1 MKNYLSIIL
10 IIAYIIIYP
19 SCGEDITPIGG
30 LIEENGVI
38 VSVPYEW
45 KRNLHKQN
53 KAYSN
58 SIIRGHLVSNGNPI
72 IATTEGDGDRW
83 INLIDIETGEDI
95 WKWNDNFE
103 GSAEY
108 FDIQDAYFYNNLMTY
123 QIGSRSYCIN
133 LDNGNTLWKNKGN
146 ISFDY
151 RLTGFE
157 DDYFL
162 TGPTYDTLINYNFH
176 SGYQANITKEQ
187 KNNFLF
193 TDILY
198 NTGGEGNLITSINR
212 MQSYIH
218 TDGKKY
224 LIVASNDPY
233 PNWYMNTFIGLYDYE
248 TKQWVYNR
256 KIVSEPVQEGDIS
269 NIEIIDDKI
278 YLTAGRSMNC
288 HDLWTG
294 EQIWRKETNS
304 IFLFSNFIVEQN
316 KVIGQ
321 DESAT
326 VYAWN
331 AETGTELWKV
341 AGAGT
346 SSRLRYLNGIVYF
359 SGGSTS
365 RIHAIDIS
373 TGKTVWLLDASKMEK
388 GADDFKPDI
397 YAIEGKN
404 GEKGKIVVCTPM
416 NAYCLEAYQ

>member
-19 SCGEDITPIGG
+19 SCGKDVP
-30 LIEENGVI
+30 LVEENGVI
-38 VSVPYEW
+38 VSLPYEW
-45 KRNLHKQN
+45 KRQLHKRNQFN
-53 KAYSN
+53 SN
-58 SIIRGHLVSNGNPI
+58 SIIDAHLVYNGNPI

-83 INLIDIETGEDI
+83 INLIDIETGKDI
-95 WKWNDNFE
+95 WKWNDNFWGKDE
-103 GSAEY
+103 KFS
-108 FDIQDAYFYNNLMTY
+108 IQDAHFYNNLMTY
-123 QIGSRSYCIN
+123 QVGGRSYCIN
-133 LDNGNTLWKNKGN
+133 LDNGNTHWK
-146 ISFDY
+146 IQEDRSFHSRVSGIDNY
-151 RLTGFE
+151 A
-157 DDYFL
+157 FL
-162 TGPTYDTLINYNFH
+162 LGPPKDTLD
-176 SGYQANITKEQ
+176 GYTTYVGYEREMNTGSVNQ
-187 KNNFLF
+187 FLF
-193 TDILY
+193 TDIDF
-198 NTGGEGNLITSINR
+198 NSGGEANRITRIFNIEPYR
-212 MQSYIH
+212 HIDGRTYLVVVSY
-218 TDGKKY
+218 DA
-224 LIVASNDPY
+224 L
-233 PNWYMNTFIGLYDYE
+233 PNWQENQFVGLYDYDN
-248 TKQWVYNR
+248 QVWVYNR
-256 KIVSEPVQEGDIS
+256 KMISEGVNAGTVYVSIADEKV
-269 NIEIIDDKI
+269 
-278 YLTAGRSMNC
+278 YMTAGSSMNC
-288 HDLWTG
+288 IDIWTG
-294 EQIWRKETNS
+294 ERLWRSPMEAGIGISSFVVKEG
-304 IFLFSNFIVEQN
+304 

-416 NAYCLEAYQ
+416 NAYCVEAYQ